1 MAIHVFINRRKVEL
15 PSSPLTGEQILDAG
29 DYGADYNLFLL
40 KGEGDPSGGTPV
52 DRSESID
59 VKNGMHFR
67 AIPGNANFGAAPNT
81 AVAVGNEALVEDLE
95 RLSEQ
100 GFEVDVLVEG
110 AEVGIVIRGVPL
122 PPGAYSIANTD
133 LLLKT
138 TTLYP
143 QSEMD
148 MFWVDPDLVL
158 ASGAEPASSN
168 LEMHFGRPWRRFS
181 WHRNTPWVPGRD
193 DLLGHFEFARAR
205 LQRPQ

>member
-15 PSSPLTGEQILDAG
+15 PSSPQTGEQILNAG
-29 DYGADYNLFLL
+29 DYGPDYSLFLL
-40 KGEGDPSGGTPV
+40 QGEGDPSGGTQI

-67 AIPGNANFGAAPNT
+67 AIPGNANFGAALNT
-81 AVAVGNEALVEDLE
+81 AAAAGNEVLVEDLE
-95 RLSEQ
+95 RLSDQ
-100 GFEVDVLVEG
+100 GFAVDVLVEG
-110 AEVGIVIRGVPL
+110 AEVGIVIRDVPL
-122 PPGAYSIANTD
+122 PPGAYSIATTD

-158 ASGAEPASSN
+158 ASGGEPASSN

>member
-1 MAIHVFINRRKVEL
+1 MAIHVFINRRRVEL
-15 PSSPLTGEQILDAG
+15 PSSPQTGEQILNAG
-29 DYGADYNLFLL
+29 DYGPDYNLFVL
-40 KGEGDPSGGTPV
+40 KGEGDPSGGV
-52 DRSESID
+52 QIDRSESIE

-67 AIPGNANFGAAPNT
+67 AIPGNANFGAALNS
-81 AVAVGNEALVEDLE
+81 AAAAGNEVLAEDLE

-100 GFEVDVLVEG
+100 GFEFEVLVEG
-110 AEVGIVIRGVPL
+110 AEVGIVVRDVPL
-122 PPGAYSIANTD
+122 PPDAYSIPITD

-181 WHRNTPWVPGRD
+181 WHRNSPWMPGRD

-205 LQRPQ
+205 LQRAQ

>member
-15 PSSPLTGEQILDAG
+15 PSSPQTGEQILDAG
-29 DYGADYNLFLL
+29 DYGPDYSLFLL
-40 KGEGDPSGGTPV
+40 EGEGDPSGGMQI

-67 AIPGNANFGAAPNT
+67 AIPGNANFGAALNT
-81 AVAVGNEALVEDLE
+81 AAAAGNDVLAEDLE

-100 GFEVDVLVEG
+100 GFEIEVLVEG
-110 AEVGIVIRGVPL
+110 AEVGIVIRDVPL
-122 PPGAYSIANTD
+122 PPGAYSIATTD

-158 ASGAEPASSN
+158 ASGAEPGSSN
-168 LEMHFGRPWRRFS
+168 LEMHFGRPWRRRASEGCVTFD
-181 WHRNTPWVPGRD
+181 RD
-193 DLLGHFEFARAR
+193 DLNVLAEASWNGRR
-205 LQRPQ
+205 SG